1 MIILRSA
8 VYNVFFFGATFVMT
22 LAGTVVRLVAPHR
35 MLDIAIA
42 WARLL
47 LWGARVICGIRW
59 QVEGELPAGAAL
71 IASHHESAFDTL
83 VWLTL
88 VPRPAYV
95 MKQEMLRIPLFG
107 ALTRPAGMI
116 AVDRDGGAKAMR
128 GLIRDAAQA
137 VAERRQI
144 VIFPEGTRAAPGTL
158 LPLQPGVAAL
168 ASSTRLPVIP
178 VVTDSGRC
186 WSRRAFRKRPGVIR
200 IVLLPP
206 IPAGTRRQELLP
218 RLEAA
223 LRTGM
228 SVQGF
233 SGDAGLPGASAVPH
247 GRPSE

>member
-1 MIILRSA
+1 MIILRSII
-8 VYNVFFFGATFVMT
+8 YNVFFFGMT
-22 LAGTVVRLVAPHR
+22 LVLTLIGTVVRLVAPHR
-35 MLDIAIA
+35 MLDVAVA
-42 WARLL
+42 WGRLL

-59 QVEGELPAGAAL
+59 QVEGELPTGAAL

-83 VWLTL
+83 VWLAL

-128 GLIRDAAQA
+128 GLIRDAARA
-137 VAERRQI
+137 VAEQRQI

-168 ASSTRLPVIP
+168 ASSTGLPVIP

-200 IVLLPP
+200 IVLLAP
-206 IPAGTRRQELLP
+206 IPAGTRRRELLR

-223 LRTGM
+223 LRTDM
-228 SVQGF
+228 SEQGF
-233 SGDAGLPGASAVPH
+233 SCSAGLSGVAAVPH
-247 GRPSE
+247 GTTSD

>member
-22 LAGTVVRLVAPHR
+22 LAGTVMRLAAPHR
-35 MLDIAIA
+35 MLDVAVA
-42 WARLL
+42 WGRLL

-71 IASHHESAFDTL
+71 IASHHELAFDTL

-95 MKQEMLRIPLFG
+95 MKQEMLRVPLFG

-116 AVDRDGGAKAMR
+116 AVDRNGGAKAMR
-128 GLIRDAAQA
+128 GLIRDAARA
-137 VAERRQI
+137 VTERRQI

-168 ASSTRLPVIP
+168 ASSTGLPVIP
-178 VVTDSGRC
+178 VVTDFGAVLEQTGVSQASGGDPH
-186 WSRRAFRKRPGVIR
+186 RAAATDPGGNEA
-200 IVLLPP
+200 
-206 IPAGTRRQELLP
+206 AGTAAAVGGGVANRHVGARIFWRCGIARR
-218 RLEAA
+218 
-223 LRTGM
+223 LR
-228 SVQGF
+228 
-233 SGDAGLPGASAVPH
+233 
-247 GRPSE
+247 RPTW